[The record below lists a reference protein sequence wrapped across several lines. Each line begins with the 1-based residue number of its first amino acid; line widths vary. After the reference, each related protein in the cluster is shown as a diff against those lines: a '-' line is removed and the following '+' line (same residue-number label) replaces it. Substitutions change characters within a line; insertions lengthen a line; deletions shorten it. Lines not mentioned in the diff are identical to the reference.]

1 MARMKLAYRGTFGGF
16 SNIGDIVTADGQQWI
31 CKRATSLPPPDPEF
45 WQAVAIRDPAFADG
59 HGPKG
64 EPGRDGR
71 DGKDGRDGQSIPG
84 RDGSGFTFRGTWKR
98 RTTYSVNDVVEWEG
112 STYVATASTRSEP
125 GTSGDWSLMAAKGVD
140 GRDGEDGIGQRG
152 RRGADGQTIVI
163 ENQSTLNLIA
173 AESVSP
179 GMVVRLV
186 TGGDAIVRASSLGW
200 FPSANVIGLVTAAA
214 IADQPCKVAYD
225 RLTLNDWS
233 AALQDGGEKLTAGR
247 NYYVS
252 KVLGKLVDGGDDTG
266 QLISVGIA
274 ATETTLL
281 INVEG
286 IIQWNKPVLATITS
300 AGGKGMFVRPAESG
314 HIDLALAGSDYPIY
328 TVIGYLTD
336 DFGSGVEAS
345 VNINGGCL
353 DLPDWSGVTEDAS
366 STLVEDDVYYLSQST
381 PGKITNVEPAHPIQL
396 GTADS
401 STTLNVII
409 GKASFSMNAVPHCG

>member
-1 MARMKLAYRGTFGGF
+1 MARIKFNYRPAFAGHA
-16 SNIGDIVTADGQQWI
+16 SPGDIVGDWI
-31 CKRATSLPPPDPEF
+31 CKRATTSQPGTDPDA
-45 WQAVAIRDPAFADG
+45 WQPVAINDPAFDTEG
-59 HGPKG
+59 PQGPKG
-64 EPGRDGR
+64 DTGAAGRDG
-71 DGKDGRDGQSIPG
+71 GIGPQGLS
-84 RDGSGFTFRGTWKR
+84 GSGFQWQGEWKR
-98 RTTYSVNDVVEWEG
+98 RTNYQRNDVVEHDG
-112 STYVATASTRSEP
+112 STFVAIEDTRTEP
-125 GTSGDWSLMAAKGVD
+125 GTRNSDWQLMAA
-140 GRDGEDGIGQRG
+140 RGERGEQGEHGIGQRG
-152 RRGADGQTIVI
+152 RRGADGQTVVI
-163 ENQSTLNLIA
+163 ENQTLTLTA
-173 AESVSP
+173 AEAVSP

-200 FPSANVIGLVTAAA
+200 FPSINVIGLVTAAA
-214 IADQPCKVAYD
+214 TADQPCKVAYD

-233 AALQDGGEKLTAGR
+233 AALEDGSEKLTAGR

-252 KVLGKLVDGGDDTG
+252 KVLGKLVEDGGDTG

-281 INVEG
+281 IEVDG
-286 IIQWNKPVLATITS
+286 IIQWSKPVLATINS
-300 AGGKGMFVRPAESG
+300 AGGKGMFVRPAENG
-314 HIDLALAGSDYPIY
+314 HIDLALAGSIYPIY

-336 DFGSGVEAS
+336 DFSSSEEAS

-353 DLPDWSGVTEDAS
+353 TLPDWSGVTEDAS
-366 STLVEDDVYYLSQST
+366 STLVEDDNYYLSQTT